1 MRLPMT
7 LSSVSALA
15 ALALGLF
22 PVLTA
27 GQECPEGRISSI
39 QVVILDVF
47 DLNEF
52 REGSFPR
59 AIFRT
64 ANKIHINTS
73 ESYILSE
80 LFFEEGD
87 CFDPFLLEESARVLR
102 SRVFVKWAE
111 ISSERQPD
119 GDAAVHVQVQ
129 DDWTLKLG
137 LGLSFDEGINLEE
150 LLLKENNLLGR
161 GMTVAL
167 SRVQAREV
175 LENSVEFGAARLF
188 GTSWS
193 FDGSGG
199 KTRQGPFV
207 EETLSFPFTSEVS
220 RFAFTQ
226 ELDLR
231 EDYFPYSTSGVENP
245 THVLLPYKRQFG
257 RLTFGRRFGEPGNLW
272 VLGGGLSRESLEF
285 PEGPDGVRI
294 VLDEKFGDL
303 QPATETE
310 IEAVQ
315 GQTGPLSATRLN
327 VFAGF
332 RNIDFVLREGL
343 DAVLAPQDVKVG
355 TEVTVSLN
363 PSLPVLAKKADAEDL
378 HAGIDFFWSAVPGPW
393 VLSTEAKAEG
403 RYVRNGEGAQEG
415 WRDIVSE
422 VDLKAYFKPGEL
434 DGHTLVGR
442 LSAARSWHMDRPFQ
456 LTAGG
461 REGVRGYSQDAFPG
475 GRRLLLSLEDR
486 FPIVNTE
493 IVDAGMVFFG
503 DVGRVWG
510 QDVPY
515 GVNSGWRSSLGVGIR
530 ANLPGGAIR
539 TMRADLTLPLSGDR
553 ETHGVYFR
561 FYTEVGGLLQTPK
574 RPSQVER
581 SRWSGIDTNQT
592 VSRRSG

>member
-1 MRLPMT
+1 MK
-7 LSSVSALA
+7 LSRAFARMVAWVVVVVGASPALIS
-15 ALALGLF
+15 
-22 PVLTA
+22 
-27 GQECPEGRISSI
+27 GQDCPEGRISSI
-39 QVVILDVF
+39 QVVSLDVF

-52 REGSFPR
+52 KEGSFPR
-59 AIFRT
+59 GVFRT
-64 ANKIHINTS
+64 ANRIHINTA

-102 SRVFVKWAE
+102 SRVFIKWAE
-111 ISSERQPD
+111 ITSEPQPD
-119 GDAAVHVQVQ
+119 GGIAVHVQVQ

-150 LLLKENNLLGR
+150 LLLKENNLLGL

-167 SRVQAREV
+167 SRVQAREI
-175 LENSVEFGAARLF
+175 LENSIEFGAARLF
-188 GTSWS
+188 GTSWA

-207 EETLSFPFTSEVS
+207 EEKLSLPFTSETS

-257 RLTFGRRFGEPGNLW
+257 RLTFAWRFGDPGNLW
-272 VLGGGLSRESLEF
+272 LLGGGLSRESLEF
-285 PEGPDGVRI
+285 PEGPEGVRI

-303 QPATETE
+303 LPATETE

-315 GQTGPLSATRLN
+315 GQTEPLSATRLN
-327 VFAGF
+327 VFGGF

-355 TEVTVSLN
+355 TEVTVSIN
-363 PSLPVLAKKADAEDL
+363 PSLPVLGKKADAEDL
-378 HAGIDFFWSAVPGPW
+378 HAGLDFFWSAVPGPW
-393 VLSTEAKAEG
+393 VLSTEAKAGG
-403 RYVRNGEGAQEG
+403 RYVRNGEGTPEG

-422 VDLKAYFKPGEL
+422 VDVKAYFKPGKVE
-434 DGHTLVGR
+434 GHTLVGR

-486 FPIVNTE
+486 FPIVNRE
-493 IVDAGMVFFG
+493 IVDAGLVFFG

-553 ETHGVYFR
+553 DTHGVYFR
-561 FYTEVGGLLQTPK
+561 FYTEVGGLLQLPK